1 MNKHHEV
8 SLSYYFIFG
17 RIMRVL
23 VTFLGHIV
31 MLIMKSMH
39 LINRH
44 FWTYL
49 FKDLKVVPSSMST
62 MEPYFLIGLVLMKNY
77 WMRPVFVIS
86 RIIKVEAGVISRS

>member
-39 LINRH
+39 LINQH

-49 FKDLKVVPSSMST
+49 SKDLKVVPSSMST
-62 MEPYFLIGLVLMKNY
+62 MEPYFPIGLVLMKNY
-77 WMRPVFVIS
+77 WRRPVFVIS